1 MNKKKAIVPLMS
13 TAILFPSATN
23 VFAEPH
29 KAPSPVKSV
38 EFVGMD
44 APDTS
49 KKRSAMYSDASVV
62 VTLKDGSQKT
72 VPMEY
77 KSLARPGEVI
87 NGKTVGAAYDV
98 NGHVIKDKNGNRL
111 YPQRQTPTPY

>member
-1 MNKKKAIVPLMS
+1 
-13 TAILFPSATN
+13 
-23 VFAEPH
+23 
-29 KAPSPVKSV
+29 
-38 EFVGMD
+38 MD

-49 KKRSAMYSDASVV
+49 EKRSAMYSDASVV